1 MTASALLKNTLKA
14 PERDR
19 LPARAGAGENLR
31 MLDAVSE
38 LARVHAELA
47 AYKAALDQHAIVAVT
62 DRRGTIISV
71 NDGFCRTSGYRA
83 DELIGQNHRVVN
95 SGYHPK
101 GFFVEMW
108 RVIGKGEVWHGE
120 VCNRAK
126 NGRLYW
132 VDTTIVPTR
141 DESGAISGFIS
152 IRYEITERKHAE
164 ASLLEENAKRAK
176 AETLLRD
183 VFETI
188 PDGIAAFDANDRL
201 ILCNEAY
208 RNTYPNAAAAIIEGV
223 RFEEILRFGI
233 ENGQFPEAGA
243 TNARREAWIR
253 ARMAEHANPRRPLI
267 QKLADGRWV
276 QVQEKRSAVGHV
288 VGVRTNIS
296 ELKRAESTIKR
307 QAEEDALTGLAN
319 RSVLVRRLSSAIGA
333 RRRDG
338 GRGALFSLDLDK
350 FKAVNDTLGHDA
362 GDQLLITLARRL
374 EESVG
379 DAGTVA
385 RVSGDEFA
393 ILYTQLDEDRDAS
406 DIAAQ
411 LLLRLDEPVRIG
423 ERYVKP
429 HCSVGIALFPDG
441 TTAKD
446 VIKHADIALYRAK
459 ALGRRRSCVFDPTM
473 RAGLEFRH
481 QLADALAMA
490 LLKGEIEIAMQPKT
504 AFADGRHIGFEALVR
519 WRHEGEPVAPP
530 MLVEVAEETG
540 LIVALGAEVLD
551 LALGSIRHLRDR
563 EINPG
568 SVAVNVAAAQ
578 LRQDD
583 FIETVTYLLEKHR
596 LDAAALEIE
605 VTENVLLDSAAQ
617 GIAGNLATL
626 HEMGVRISLDDF
638 GTGYASLA
646 HLKRFKVDCLKIDRS
661 FVRNLERDPED
672 AVLTRTI
679 ISLAHSLNLEV
690 VAEGIETVEQYR
702 FLEEQGCDYAQGY
715 LISRPIERAAVEAYL
730 LSCLEKDCANNV

>member
-1 MTASALLKNTLKA
+1 MTTVSILGSKWAA
-14 PERDR
+14 PRRDQH
-19 LPARAGAGENLR
+19 PPDGSESLR
-31 MLDAVSE
+31 MLEAVSE
-38 LARVHAELA
+38 LARIHAELA

-71 NDGFCRTSGYRA
+71 NDGFCRTSGYTA
-83 DELIGQNHRVVN
+83 EELIGKTHRVVN
-95 SGYHPK
+95 SGHHPK
-101 GFFVEMW
+101 RFFVQMW

-126 NGRLYW
+126 DGRLYW

-141 DESGAISGFIS
+141 GTCGAISGFIS
-152 IRYEITERKHAE
+152 IRYEITERKRAE
-164 ASLLEENAKRAK
+164 ASLREENAKRAK

-188 PDGIAAFDANDRL
+188 PDGIAAFDADDRL

-208 RNTYPNAAAAIIEGV
+208 RSTYPNAAPAIVEGV
-223 RFEEILRFGI
+223 RFEEILRFGM
-233 ENGQFPEAGA
+233 ENGQFPEAGS
-243 TNARREAWIR
+243 TPARREAWIR
-253 ARMAEHANPRRPLI
+253 ARMAEHANPRRPLV

-276 QVQEKRSAVGHV
+276 QVQEKRSSVGHV

-296 ELKRAESTIKR
+296 ELKKAESTIKR

-319 RSVLVRRLSSAIGA
+319 RGVLVRRLSAAIGA

-374 EESVG
+374 EQSVA

-393 ILYTQLDEDRDAS
+393 ILYTQLRDERDAT
-406 DIAAQ
+406 DIAAE

-429 HCSVGIALFPDG
+429 HCSVGIALFPDET

-446 VIKHADIALYRAK
+446 VLKHADIALYRAK
-459 ALGRRRSCVFDPTM
+459 AMGRRRSCIFDPTM
-473 RAGLEFRH
+473 RAGLDFRH
-481 QLADALAMA
+481 QLADALTMA
-490 LLKGEIEIAMQPKT
+490 LLKGEIEIAMQPKI

-530 MLVEVAEETG
+530 TLVEVAEETG
-540 LIVALGAEVLD
+540 LIVALGAKVLD
-551 LALGSIRHLRDR
+551 LALGTIRHLRDR
-563 EINPG
+563 EMNPG
-568 SVAVNVAAAQ
+568 SIAVNVAAAQ

-583 FIETVTYLLEKHR
+583 FIETVTFLLEKHR

-605 VTENVLLDSAAQ
+605 VTENVLLDSAAE
-617 GIAGNLATL
+617 GIASNLATL

-661 FVRNLERDPED
+661 FVRDLERDPED
-672 AVLTRTI
+672 AILTRTI

-702 FLEEQGCDYAQGY
+702 FLEEHGCDYAQGY
-715 LISRPIERAAVEAYL
+715 LISRPIESDAVEAYL
-730 LSCLEKDCANNV
+730 LSYLEKDGAPAA